1 MDEARWA
8 RGGLH
13 VGHAQTGVKRAHL
26 AVLRAAGDRIETSN
40 RSAGLHRASKP
51 EVHRTSSRA
60 SLLTL
65 TSALSTPDST
75 PVPASHDVTRLL
87 VDLQRGREGAADQLV
102 PLVYAELHGLAVH
115 YMRNERGDHTLQPT
129 ALVHEAYMRLVDQR
143 NATWQNRSHFFGVA
157 SQAMRRILVDHARRK
172 RAVKREGGEQVTLD
186 AGVASVQER
195 SVDMIALD
203 DALTKLA
210 ALDARQAK
218 VVELRFFGGLDIEQ
232 TGEALGISPATVK
245 RDWTFARAFLQR
257 EMDDGDA

>member
-210 ALDARQAK
+210 TLDARQAK

-232 TGEALGISPATVK
+232 TGEALGIASATVK